1 MPKCV
6 PLGVLYM
13 FAVYYVYYTAEHSR
27 IGLQADRM
35 QKVQAIYG
43 SERWDYIGFVKAI
56 YGDATD
62 Y

>member
-1 MPKCV
+1 
-6 PLGVLYM
+6 M